1 MRKEVKIALVVLGI
15 ILLVGIIV
23 GIFLNSNKRNYELNL
38 PQQEKL
44 SSIVIKSNTNS
55 AEVTDNEEI
64 KDIIYVL
71 SESGNGR
78 TTKEESIQDYPVNSD
93 NIVQVN
99 FVFNE
104 SGESTLFVYVKN
116 GNYYLEQPYN
126 GIYRINGDAYNSIE
140 KFIR

>member
-104 SGESTLFVYVKN
+104 SGESTLFVYRSEERRVGK
-116 GNYYLEQPYN
+116 ECRSRWSPYH
-126 GIYRINGDAYNSIE
+126 
-140 KFIR
+140 

>member
-104 SGESTLFVYVKN
+104 SGESTLFVYMKN

-126 GIYRINGDAYNSIE
+126 GINRINGDAYNSIE

>member
-71 SESGNGR
+71 SKSGNGR

-104 SGESTLFVYVKN
+104 SGESTLFVYMKN
-116 GNYYLEQPYN
+116 GNYYLEQLYN

>member
-104 SGESTLFVYVKN
+104 SGESTVFVYMKN

-126 GIYRINGDAYNSIE
+126 L
-140 KFIR
+140 

>member
-1 MRKEVKIALVVLGI
+1 MKKEVKIALVMLGI
-15 ILLVGIIV
+15 ILLFGIIG
-23 GIFLNSNKRNYELNL
+23 GIFLDLNKRNYELNL

-55 AEVTDNEEI
+55 ADVTDSEEI

-71 SESGNGR
+71 SGSGNGR
-78 TTKEESIQDYPVNSD
+78 TTKEESIQDYPVNAD
-93 NIVQVN
+93 KVVQVEC
-99 FVFNE
+99 VSNE
-104 SGESTLFVYVKN
+104 SRGSTLFVYMKN

-126 GIYRINGDAYNSIE
+126 GIYRINGDEYNSIE

>member
-104 SGESTLFVYVKN
+104 SGESTVFVYMKN
-116 GNYYLEQPYN
+116 GNYYLEQQYN

>member
-104 SGESTLFVYVKN
+104 SGESTLFVYMKN

-126 GIYRINGDAYNSIE
+126 GIYLSLIHI
-140 KFIR
+140 

>member
-38 PQQEKL
+38 PQQE
-44 SSIVIKSNTNS
+44 
-55 AEVTDNEEI
+55 
-64 KDIIYVL
+64 
-71 SESGNGR
+71 
-78 TTKEESIQDYPVNSD
+78 ESIQDYPVNSD

-104 SGESTLFVYVKN
+104 SGESTLFVYMKN

>member
-78 TTKEESIQDYPVNSD
+78 TTKEKSIQDYPVNSD

-104 SGESTLFVYVKN
+104 SGKSTLFVYMKN

-126 GIYRINGDAYNSIE
+126 GIYRINGDEYNSIE

>member
-38 PQQEKL
+38 PQQEKI

-104 SGESTLFVYVKN
+104 SGKSTLFVYMKN

-126 GIYRINGDAYNSIE
+126 GIYIINGDAYNSIE

>member
-38 PQQEKL
+38 PQQEKI

-104 SGESTLFVYVKN
+104 SGKSTLFVYMKN
-116 GNYYLEQPYN
+116 
-126 GIYRINGDAYNSIE
+126 
-140 KFIR
+140 

>member
-104 SGESTLFVYVKN
+104 SGESTLFVYMKN
-116 GNYYLEQPYN
+116 GNYYLE
-126 GIYRINGDAYNSIE
+126 DLNSLNHTLV
-140 KFIR
+140 K

>member
-104 SGESTLFVYVKN
+104 SGESTLFVYMKN
-116 GNYYLEQPYN
+116 GNYHLEQPYN

>member
-104 SGESTLFVYVKN
+104 SGESTLFVYMKKYLRKLKN
-116 GNYYLEQPYN
+116 SA
-126 GIYRINGDAYNSIE
+126 DTVA
-140 KFIR
+140 